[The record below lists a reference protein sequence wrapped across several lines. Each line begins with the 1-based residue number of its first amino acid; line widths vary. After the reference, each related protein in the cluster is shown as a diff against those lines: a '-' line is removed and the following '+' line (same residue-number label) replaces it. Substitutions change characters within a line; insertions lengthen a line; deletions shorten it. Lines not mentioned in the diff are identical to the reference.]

1 MVIKWVLLLA
11 LARMSGSTLMVS
23 PLNKGVMGKVSKD
36 FLQNI
41 ANEVTDK
48 VSSLLKV
55 PIVGVF

>member
-11 LARMSGSTLMVS
+11 LAWVSGSILMVS

-36 FLQNI
+36 FLQNF

-48 VSSLLKV
+48 VSLLLKV
-55 PIVGVF
+55 